1 MCSRARDPRG
11 VRALPLRLALE
22 PILPARTPTTGHCFE
37 YGFRVRLPGGPMLT
51 SDDPLLEAF
60 GASVEWLQFDD
71 DHEEALQSEAFDPGR
86 LVRLMAEPYDPDDP
100 DAVGVWDDDELRQ
113 AGTLP
118 HTASAVVSAGAQA
131 GLEQRALVL
140 CELRAARDDRREAL
154 CLLVYAP
161 ALVSV
166 KVPRTLN
173 VKRPVRPSRPRLV
186 LVADTSGDVRWW
198 DPSATNGPLEA
209 GDLPLSEELRHELDR
224 LRDAFAVLAAE
235 GDEARGVE
243 RVEADWERDALQ
255 GKAQAL
261 WRRARAE
268 LGRRY
273 AVGYLGTGMRR
284 PVWAPAELQDDDD
297 YGCYDLEF

>member
-1 MCSRARDPRG
+1 M
-11 VRALPLRLALE
+11 LA
-22 PILPARTPTTGHCFE
+22 
-37 YGFRVRLPGGPMLT
+37 

-60 GASVEWLQFDD
+60 GASVQWLQFDE

-118 HTASAVVSAGAQA
+118 YTAAAVVSAGAQA
-131 GLEQRALVL
+131 GLEQRGLVL
-140 CELRAARDDRREAL
+140 SELRAARDDRREAL

-166 KVPRTLN
+166 KVPRTLD

-186 LVADTSGDVRWW
+186 LVADTCGDVRWW
-198 DPSATNGPLEA
+198 DPSATSGPLEA
-209 GDLPLSEELRHELDR
+209 GDLPLSEELRHELER
-224 LRDAFAVLAAE
+224 LRDAFAVLAAD

-255 GKAQAL
+255 SKAETL

-297 YGCYDLEF
+297 HGCYDLEF